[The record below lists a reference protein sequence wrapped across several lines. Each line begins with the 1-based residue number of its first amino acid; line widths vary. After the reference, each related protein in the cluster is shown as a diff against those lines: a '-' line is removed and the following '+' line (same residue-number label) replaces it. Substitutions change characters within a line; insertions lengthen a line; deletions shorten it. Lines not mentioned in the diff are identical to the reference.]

1 MMTRLLVLLIVSTLG
16 GGLIA
21 APPSTETDR
30 LRRENQ
36 ELRRKL
42 LVAERELAGYRMYL
56 GNVSFDHNKLTPAD
70 RERRLLLLLEELA
83 KRGNNLSMS
92 ALTVSD
98 ECRKL
103 LKELP
108 LGPARKAQIELRL
121 DELEKSAWVFAGL
134 AIPGSSDAGSCRILA
149 VDREL
154 KAVVVSAGTGDGV
167 FPGMIFRAKHNPNL
181 KLRILGTRMEGAVAE
196 IVSGLPHEFRPGL
209 EMSALH
215 QVTSEE

>member
-1 MMTRLLVLLIVSTLG
+1 MMKFFLIFISVLIPAGVLF
-16 GGLIA
+16 A
-21 APPSTETDR
+21 APAESENAR
-30 LRRENQ
+30 LKRENQ
-36 ELRRKL
+36 ELREKL
-42 LVAERELAGYRMYL
+42 LLAERELAGYRMYL
-56 GNVSFDHNKLTPAD
+56 GNVSFDHKELTPVE

-83 KRGNNLSMS
+83 KRGNNLSMA

-103 LKELP
+103 ISELP

-134 AIPGSSDAGSCRILA
+134 AIPGSSDAGNCRVLA

-154 KAVVVSAGTGDGV
+154 NAVVISAGAGAGV
-167 FPGMIFRAKHNPNL
+167 FPGMIFRAKQNPNL
-181 KLRILGTRMEGAVAE
+181 KLRVLGTRMEGAVAE

-215 QVTSEE
+215 QSTAQ